1 MDNTD
6 ALFTERFAK
15 SRVLAKA
22 ADAVLAGGVCHDSW
36 RLTPFPVGFV
46 GASGAWKTDLEG
58 RRMVDYWMGHGAL
71 MLGHA
76 PPAVVAE
83 VRRQV
88 SAGTQLA
95 GLLPQQVDWAELV
108 CTMVPGAER
117 IRFTASGT
125 EATLLAAR
133 IARAYTGR
141 PKIIKI
147 DGHFHGWHD
156 EALCHYVPALDSGLD
171 ERSENNV
178 ALAPHSDIA
187 AVEQILGFDDV
198 AGIILEPGGGS
209 SSSLPYDPEYLA
221 ELRRC
226 TDATGALLIFDE
238 VISGFRFAPGGVQE
252 LSGVIPDLTVL
263 AKILCGGLPG
273 GAVAGRKAV
282 MGVFKSSSD
291 VGERG
296 PIVHSGTFN
305 GNPLSAAAG
314 LATLRTLVE
323 GSAQRQVA
331 RSASKLA
338 QAVNDL
344 GARKQLDVQILAH
357 SSILHI
363 LIGARRMEV
372 PVAPGVEAV
381 QLMHRFAAEH
391 DTLRKL
397 LLVEGVDIHPTHGWL
412 SMAHTDNVLEQT
424 LSGFEHAFDRIRGDR
439 GIACRFADG

>member
-1 MDNTD
+1 MDDTD
-6 ALFTERFAK
+6 ALFTERFPQ
-15 SRVLAKA
+15 SRALAKA

-36 RLTPFPVGFV
+36 RLTPFAVGFV

-58 RRMVDYWMGHGAL
+58 RRVVDYWMGHGAL

-88 SAGTQLA
+88 SAGTHLA

-156 EALCHYVPALDSGLD
+156 EALCHYLPALDSGLD
-171 ERSENNV
+171 EHSEQIV
-178 ALAPHSDIA
+178 VLAPHSNIA
-187 AVEQILGFDDV
+187 AVERMLGSNDI

-209 SSSLPYDPEYLA
+209 SSSLPYDPDYLA

-226 TDATGALLIFDE
+226 TEAKGTLLIFDE

-252 LSGVIPDLTVL
+252 LSGVTPDLTVL

-273 GAVAGRKAV
+273 GAVAGREAV
-282 MGVFKSSSD
+282 MGVFKSSSN
-291 VGERG
+291 VGESG
-296 PIVHSGTFN
+296 PVVHSGTFN
-305 GNPLSAAAG
+305 GNPLSAVAG

-323 GSAQRQVA
+323 GSAQKQVA
-331 RSASKLA
+331 LNASKLA

-344 GARKQLDVQILAH
+344 GARKQLDAQIFAQ
-357 SSILHI
+357 SSIIHI
-363 LIGARRMEV
+363 LIGARRTEV

-381 QLMHRFAAEH
+381 HLMHRYAAEH

-397 LLVEGVDIHPTHGWL
+397 LLMEGVDIHPTHGWL
-412 SMAHTDNVLEQT
+412 SMAHTDDVLEQT
-424 LSGFEHAFDRIRGDR
+424 LDGFERAFDRIRDDR
-439 GIACRFADG
+439 EIACRFSDG